1 MMGQQPFPLPSPFG
15 VHSEPLNVCG
25 ENQYLVNSQCCK
37 MCQPGEKVVQ
47 DCTDT
52 TETTCHP
59 CGPGEFLETSN
70 NERYCHPHRYCD
82 PNLGLRTQT
91 EGTGKTDRICTCN
104 EGQHCVNDN
113 CDSCAPHSSCPP
125 GFGVK
130 QIATQVSDTV
140 CEPCPVGFFSN
151 VSSAFEKCH
160 PWASC
165 EMQGLVVRRAGT
177 NKTNVLCDS
186 QDRMRALLVVPVL
199 MAVLLTVL
207 LVCACISESPER
219 VAEEA
224 NPKVFHP
231 KGRGQDPVEMD
242 EFPGP
247 LPNHP
252 VQETLHGCQPVTQED
267 GKESR
272 ISVQE
277 RL

>member
-1 MMGQQPFPLPSPFG
+1 MYICLVPEPASQM
-15 VHSEPLNVCG
+15 VHPEPPNVCR
-25 ENQYLVNSQCCK
+25 ENQYLINSQCCN
-37 MCQPGEKVVQ
+37 MCPPGDKLVQ

-52 TETTCHP
+52 THTICHP
-59 CGPGEFLETSN
+59 CGRGEFLDTPN
-70 NERYCHPHRYCD
+70 NEKYCHPHRYCD
-82 PNLGLRTQT
+82 PNLGLQVQT
-91 EGTGKTDRICTCN
+91 EGTTKTDTVCACN
-104 EGQHCVNDN
+104 EGQHCANDN

-130 QIATQVSDTV
+130 QIATQVSDTI
-140 CEPCPVGFFSN
+140 CEPCPFGFFSN

-165 EMQGLVVRRAGT
+165 EIKGLVEQRAGT
-177 NKTNVLCDS
+177 NKTDVLCES
-186 QDRMRALLVVPVL
+186 QDRMRALVVVPVL

-207 LVCACISESPER
+207 LAYACVSESPEK

-224 NPKVFHP
+224 NTKAFHP
-231 KGRGQDPVEMD
+231 KGKGQDPVEMD
-242 EFPGP
+242 DFPGL

>member
-1 MMGQQPFPLPSPFG
+1 MVLPRQCLLVGFLLTT
-15 VHSEPLNVCG
+15 VHPEPPNVCR
-25 ENQYLVNSQCCK
+25 ENQYLINSQCCN
-37 MCQPGEKVVQ
+37 MCPPGDKLVQ

-52 TETTCHP
+52 THTICHP
-59 CGPGEFLETSN
+59 CGRGEFLDTPN
-70 NERYCHPHRYCD
+70 NEKYCHPHRYCD
-82 PNLGLRTQT
+82 PNLGLQVQT
-91 EGTGKTDRICTCN
+91 EGTTKTDTVCACN
-104 EGQHCVNDN
+104 EGQHCANDN

-130 QIATQVSDTV
+130 QIATQVSDTI
-140 CEPCPVGFFSN
+140 CEPCPFGFFSN

-165 EMQGLVVRRAGT
+165 EIKGLVEQRAGT
-177 NKTNVLCDS
+177 NKTDVLCES
-186 QDRMRALLVVPVL
+186 QDRMRALVVVPVL

-207 LVCACISESPER
+207 LAYACVKK

-224 NPKVFHP
+224 NTKAFHP
-231 KGRGQDPVEMD
+231 KGKGQDPVEMD
-242 EFPGP
+242 DFPGL